1 MSLVRFP
8 ESGLNPHWE
17 QSHKT
22 VGSVAKVPECP
33 NPKSD
38 QWTTLSHVAAYW
50 TVPNLLWTQALDDLI
65 MKQPVWLLVDFHLSR
80 AIWSSC
86 GWSAVLLIKILLM
99 QPCSRVKRSG
109 ERVRV
114 YLLSQSLLQRSQCS
128 VCVWGVCLQRL
139 DSVFQATQLF
149 FFVPQLILEVLY
161 LQKEKE
167 RIILWG
173 FQE

>member
-17 QSHKT
+17 QGHKT

-38 QWTTLSHVAAYW
+38 QWTTLSHVAAHW

-109 ERVRV
+109 ERVRACV
-114 YLLSQSLLQRSQCS
+114 YTFSARASSSVPSAVSVFEVS
-128 VCVWGVCLQRL
+128 VCRDLTLSFKPLSCFSLSLSWSWRFSICRKKRR
-139 DSVFQATQLF
+139 
-149 FFVPQLILEVLY
+149 E
-161 LQKEKE
+161 
-167 RIILWG
+167 
-173 FQE
+173 